1 MVKLFIFR
9 RDLRIEDNYA
19 FNYALDEALETDD
32 KILFVFIFT
41 PEQVKNNPYFS
52 NNAFQFM
59 IESLEELKKE
69 LNNNLFF
76 FKGDNIDVID
86 SIYTKIEFDGV
97 YFNKDYT
104 PYAIDRDLK
113 IKTWCN
119 EKKITC
125 NTFEDY
131 SLHPLETI
139 KKDDGTPYQ
148 VFTPFYKKAIQLNVN
163 KPNKAKLSKKSV
175 YNQKITNDYLISDDE
190 IEKLYSKNPDI
201 YHKGGRTKALQIL
214 NDIKTKN
221 TQKQY
226 DDNRNIPN
234 EHTTMLSP
242 YIKFGCVSIRE
253 VYHCIL
259 QKYNKYHTIIKELY
273 WREFYAYLTY
283 FNPRVLK
290 GKNFKEDIEI
300 KWKKHK
306 TNFNKWCNGETG
318 YPIVDAGMRQLNTI
332 GWMHNRV
339 RMITAS
345 FLVKHLHIDWRLG
358 EKYFATKLTDYDPC
372 SNNGGWQWC
381 ASTGADAQPYFR
393 IFNPWTQTKTH
404 DKNCEYIKN
413 WIPELVNVESKK
425 ILAWDKLSKT
435 ESFYIKPI
443 VDHKKATTYTKEIL
457 FK

>member
-19 FNYALDEALETDD
+19 LDEALKTND

-41 PEQVKNNPYFS
+41 PEQVDKNSYFS

-59 IESLEELKKE
+59 IESLKELKKD
-69 LNNNLFF
+69 LNNDLFF

-86 SIYTKIEFDGV
+86 SIYNKINFDGV

-104 PYAIDRDLK
+104 PYAIERDLK

-119 EKKITC
+119 EKEITC

-139 KKDDGTPYQ
+139 KKNDETPYQ

-163 KPNKAKLSKKSV
+163 KPNKVKPSKNSV
-175 YNQKITNDYLISDDE
+175 YNQKIKNDYLISDDE
-190 IEKLYSKNPDI
+190 IENFYSKNPDI
-201 YHKGGRTKALQIL
+201 YHKGGRKRALQIL

-221 TQKQY
+221 TQKKY

-259 QKYNKYHTIIKELY
+259 QEYNKYHTIIKELY

-290 GKNFKEDIEI
+290 GKNFKEDVEI
-300 KWKKHK
+300 KWIKKHE
-306 TNFNKWCNGETG
+306 TNFKKWCNGETG
-318 YPIVDAGMRQLNTI
+318 YPIVDAGMRQMNTI

-393 IFNPWTQTKTH
+393 IFNPWTQTKKH
-404 DKNCEYIKN
+404 DKNCKYIKK
-413 WIPELVNVESKK
+413 WIPNLKKIDTKK
-425 ILAWDKLSKT
+425 ILAWDKLSET

-443 VDHKKATTYTKEIL
+443 VDHKEATTYTKEIL

>member
-9 RDLRIEDNYA
+9 RDLRIED
-19 FNYALDEALETDD
+19 NYALDEALETDD

-41 PEQVKNNPYFS
+41 PEQVQVKSNPYFS

-59 IESLEELKKE
+59 IESLEELKKK

-76 FKGDNIDVID
+76 FKGDNIDVIK
-86 SIYTKIEFDGV
+86 SIYEEIKFDGV

-104 PYAIDRDLK
+104 PYAIERDLK
-113 IKTWCN
+113 IKTWCDN
-119 EKKITC
+119 KKITC

-139 KKDDGTPYQ
+139 KKDDRTPYQ

-163 KPNKAKLSKKSV
+163 KPNKAKLSNNSV
-175 YNQKITNDYLISDDE
+175 YNQKITTNYLISDDK

-201 YHKGGRTKALQIL
+201 YHKGGRTKALKIL

-259 QKYNKYHTIIKELY
+259 KKYNKHHTIIKELY
-273 WREFYAYLTY
+273 WREFYAYITY

-300 KWKKHK
+300 DWKPLDNTKFK
-306 TNFNKWCNGETG
+306 KWCNGETG

-345 FLVKHLHIDWRLG
+345 FLVKHLHIHWRSG

-425 ILAWDKLSKT
+425 ILEWDELSKT

>member
-19 FNYALDEALETDD
+19 LDEALKTND

-41 PEQVKNNPYFS
+41 PEQVDKNSYFS

-59 IESLEELKKE
+59 IESLKELKKD
-69 LNNNLFF
+69 LNNDLFF

-86 SIYTKIEFDGV
+86 SIYNKINFDGV

-104 PYAIDRDLK
+104 PYAIERDLK

-119 EKKITC
+119 EKEITC

-139 KKDDGTPYQ
+139 KKNDETPYQ

-175 YNQKITNDYLISDDE
+175 YNQKIKNDYLISDDK
-190 IEKLYSKNPDI
+190 IEKFYSKNPDI
-201 YHKGGRTKALQIL
+201 YHKGGRKRALQIL

-221 TQKQY
+221 TQKKY

-259 QKYNKYHTIIKELY
+259 QEYNKYHTIIKELY

-290 GKNFKEDIEI
+290 GKNFKEDVEI
-300 KWKKHK
+300 KWIKKHE
-306 TNFNKWCNGETG
+306 TNFKKWCNGETG
-318 YPIVDAGMRQLNTI
+318 YPIVDAGMRQMNTI

-393 IFNPWTQTKTH
+393 IFNPWTQTKKH
-404 DKNCEYIKN
+404 DKNCKYIKK
-413 WIPELVNVESKK
+413 WIPNLKKIDTKK
-425 ILAWDKLSKT
+425 ILAWDKLSET

-443 VDHKKATTYTKEIL
+443 VDHKEATTYTKEIL